1 MDGGFDECASLF
13 QSLEIAERA
22 DAMRRPAPDGTK
34 DGVKELAALR
44 RSEAGLGQLPALGCQ
59 ARCCE
64 GLERALR
71 LMGENRRT
79 ALDTSGWEGNAASV
93 FKSYSERF
101 QRGGCGQVRR
111 QRLRRA
117 CKLGDEAGRA
127 SFHAIALAGI
137 AEADLRG

>member
-1 MDGGFDECASLF
+1 ASESLFFKLKITARHALTEPWADFFQENAMDGGFDECASLF

-79 ALDTSGWEGNAASV
+79 ALDTSGREGRVSTPSLWQA
-93 FKSYSERF
+93 
-101 QRGGCGQVRR
+101 
-111 QRLRRA
+111 
-117 CKLGDEAGRA
+117 
-127 SFHAIALAGI
+127 
-137 AEADLRG
+137 